1 MAIESVT
8 SKIQGQQIFE
18 QGVDLKLA
26 DAQTAKTTAPILGGE
41 SVKVTD
47 GSMTDLEKL
56 VARLKNESEATRQS
70 VAERRAAILSTV
82 LDSLADRITEAERE
96 NILKIE
102 ELNAEKT
109 AAMKDLDGFKSSKA
123 VLESLI
129 ESLDRQIEQAVKDGA
144 EHREQVEK
152 LKERRAEEQA
162 KLDRIDASIQ
172 SISSKVAGIDVKIAE
187 CTKAIAASTLSEV
200 SAALKA
206 AAGDDVLVAEKGESD
221 ADRARAEAKSAA
233 HDLALHI
240 SAALDK
246 IDGQIRAA
254 LDEAQTKVEG

>member
-56 VARLKNESEATRQS
+56 VARLKNESETTRQS

-82 LDSLADRITEAERE
+82 LDSLADRITEAEKE

-200 SAALKA
+200 SAGEKRRPRPGVAYQCCAGQDRRPDPRGARRSADQSRRVKPNKA
-206 AAGDDVLVAEKGESD
+206 IGA
-221 ADRARAEAKSAA
+221 SASG
-233 HDLALHI
+233 LW
-240 SAALDK
+240 
-246 IDGQIRAA
+246 GQ
-254 LDEAQTKVEG
+254 TP